1 MGAIANSR
9 LLGVSYALDSVFKR
23 PSDVHP
29 RYLTMATLSLY
40 LFNLLPLPYLDGT
53 ELLRANLDMLFEG
66 KTEAAVYDVESLVDG
81 GHAREDVR
89 TRKRLAERIMRV
101 THYGLGGALLCYILI
116 AIINSL
122 S

>member
-1 MGAIANSR
+1 MLS
-9 LLGVSYALDSVFKR
+9 LSSVVKC

-40 LFNLLPLPYLDGT
+40 FFNLLPLPYLDGT
-53 ELLRANLDMLFEG
+53 ELLRAYLDILFEG
-66 KTEAAVYDVESLVDG
+66 RTSATVYDVESLVGG
-81 GHAREDVR
+81 GHAQLDVR
-89 TRKRLAERIMRV
+89 TRKRLTERIMRV
-101 THYGLGGALLCYILI
+101 THYGLGGALSCYIPI

>member
-1 MGAIANSR
+1 VGAIANSH
-9 LLGVSYALDSVFKR
+9 LLGVSYALDSVVKP

-40 LFNLLPLPYLDGT
+40 FFNLLPLPYLDGT
-53 ELLRANLDMLFEG
+53 ELLRAYLDMLFEG

-89 TRKRLAERIMRV
+89 TRKRLTEKIVRV
-101 THYGLGGALLCYILI
+101 VHYGLGGALSCYSLI